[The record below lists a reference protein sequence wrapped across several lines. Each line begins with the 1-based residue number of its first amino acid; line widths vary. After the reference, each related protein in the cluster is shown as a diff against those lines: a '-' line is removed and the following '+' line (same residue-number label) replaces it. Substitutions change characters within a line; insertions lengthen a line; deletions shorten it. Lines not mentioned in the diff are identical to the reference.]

1 MVWTIASV
9 HLRENSGHFL
19 SYSRP
24 LCCVTHLEV
33 RCLVVANKLKTADT
47 LTLHNTV
54 TTGDTDVQVEDVV
67 SIRLPDAHS
76 GEDVV
81 DLGHP

>member
-1 MVWTIASV
+1 MVWTIVSV

-19 SYSRP
+19 SYTRP

-33 RCLVVANKLKTADT
+33 RCLVVANKLKIADI

-54 TTGDTDVQVEDVV
+54 TTWDTDVQVEDIV
-67 SIRLPDAHS
+67 STRLPDAHS